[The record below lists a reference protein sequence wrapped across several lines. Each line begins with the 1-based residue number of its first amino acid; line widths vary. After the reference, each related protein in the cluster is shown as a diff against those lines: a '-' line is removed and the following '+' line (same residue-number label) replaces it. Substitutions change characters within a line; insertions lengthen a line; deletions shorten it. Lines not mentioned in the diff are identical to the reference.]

1 MLMVMMMMVMV
12 PFQSEIRFQY
22 RISSRADSIS
32 FAKRVNA
39 VSVKSI
45 ALPDYNDN
53 DNDADADAADGG
65 GGRRND
71 YDTVALVK

>member
-1 MLMVMMMMVMV
+1 MMMMVIV

-45 ALPDYNDN
+45 ALPDD
-53 DNDADADAADGG
+53 DDDDDDDADDDSGG
-65 GGRRND
+65 GGRRRND
-71 YDTVALVK
+71 DDTVALVK